1 MLAAGRD
8 EPKPLDELL
17 VCATS
22 AGFFFDAT
30 SVVKT
35 MTAPMPMLLLC
46 FKLQHLFL
54 VSPILNYESHSLT
67 ESARRLPPWC
77 SAGAQATTTQR
88 EREPR

>member
-1 MLAAGRD
+1 MSCFVQFIFLELYAVYNFISLICHQFIKNVSKIIPQGYIVLAIECD

-46 FKLQHLFL
+46 FKL
-54 VSPILNYESHSLT
+54 
-67 ESARRLPPWC
+67 
-77 SAGAQATTTQR
+77 
-88 EREPR
+88 